1 MARRYKILVIAE
13 AANPEWVSV
22 PLVGWSMAYALR
34 NVADVHIVTQIRNR
48 EAFLRAG
55 LVEGVD
61 FTSIDSESVARPA
74 YALATAIRGG
84 SQKGWTLVTAL
95 SSLVYPYFERLTW
108 KRFGTAL
115 KAREYDIVHRITPLT
130 PTTGSSLAMRCT
142 RLGIPFVIGPLN
154 GGLPWPSA
162 FADARRQENEWLSRI
177 RGAYKLLPGR
187 NKTLQAAKVI
197 LAGSRYTAAEIPSRF
212 EDKLIYMP
220 ENGIDLNRFAGPN
233 IASAPEDAR
242 SAGDIR
248 FCFIGRL
255 VPYKG
260 PDMAILAAA
269 PLLREGRARL
279 DLIGD
284 GPLRDELKD
293 LAVRE
298 GVADRVHFHGWVA
311 HNQVQ
316 VIARESQIFLFPSVR
331 EFGGGAV
338 LEAMALG
345 LAPVVVDYG
354 GPGELIEPDRGIAVP
369 LGTRE
374 EIISSLRQ
382 EVDALARNPGK
393 AAEMGRNAHRW
404 ATSMLTWQA
413 KAEAMIDVYAW
424 ALGDVAEKP
433 KPF

>member
-1 MARRYKILVIAE
+1 MARRYRILVIAE

-34 NVADVHIVTQIRNR
+34 DVADVHIVTQVRNR

-55 LVEGVD
+55 LVEGTD
-61 FTSIDSESVARPA
+61 FTSIDTERVARPA
-74 YALATAIRGG
+74 HALATAIRGG
-84 SQKGWTLVTAL
+84 AQKGWTLVTAL
-95 SSLVYPYFERLTW
+95 SSLIYPYFERLAW
-108 KRFGTAL
+108 KRFGAAL
-115 KAREYDIVHRITPLT
+115 KAGEYDIVHRITPLT
-130 PTTGSSLAMRCT
+130 PTTGSSLAARCS
-142 RLGIPFVIGPLN
+142 RLGIPFVVGPLN
-154 GGLPWPSA
+154 GGLPWPEA
-162 FADARRQENEWLSRI
+162 FADARRKENEWLSRI
-177 RGAYKLLPGR
+177 RGAYKLLPNR
-187 NKTLQAAKVI
+187 SRMLKAAKVI
-197 LAGSRYTAAEIPSRF
+197 LAGSRHTAAEIPSQF
-212 EDKLIYMP
+212 QDKLIYMP
-220 ENGIDLNRFAGPN
+220 ENGIDLNRFAKPN
-233 IASAPEDAR
+233 NGSAAPDAPL
-242 SAGDIR
+242 AGEMR
-248 FCFIGRL
+248 LCFIGRL

-269 PLLREGRARL
+269 PLLRKGGARL

-284 GPLRDELKD
+284 GPLRKELED
-293 LAVRE
+293 LATRE

-316 VIARESQIFLFPSVR
+316 DIARESQIFLFPSVR

-374 EIISSLRQ
+374 EIISSLRK
-382 EVDALARNPGK
+382 ELDTLAANPGK
-393 AAEMGRNAHRW
+393 AAELGRNAHRW
-404 ATSMLTWQA
+404 ATSKLTWQA
-413 KAEAMIDVYAW
+413 KARAMVEVYAW
-424 ALGDVAEKP
+424 ALGDIAEKP